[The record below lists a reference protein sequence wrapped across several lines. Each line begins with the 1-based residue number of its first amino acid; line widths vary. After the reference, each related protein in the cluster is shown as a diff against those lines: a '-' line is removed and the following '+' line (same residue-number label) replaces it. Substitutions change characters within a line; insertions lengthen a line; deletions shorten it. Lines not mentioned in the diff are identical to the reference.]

1 MNLNTHRRL
10 PLGTPLTAAAP
21 RPLRTTLLVWAT
33 ALPLL
38 AAAVLL
44 ATAAPRVHAQTTA
57 AAAASDWTSA
67 EVRKVDREGSKLTL
81 KHAEI
86 KSLDMPPMTM
96 VFQARDKA
104 MLDGLDVG
112 SKIRFRAGREKG
124 QYTVLELQ
132 KAP

>member
-1 MNLNTHRRL
+1 MTRTTSRL
-10 PLGTPLTAAAP
+10 LSAPAPHSLLKPLWK
-21 RPLRTTLLVWAT
+21 PLRATALAFAT

-38 AAAVLL
+38 VVAVVM
-44 ATAAPRVHAQTTA
+44 ASAPPRAQA
-57 AAAASDWTSA
+57 QASAASDWTEA
-67 EVRKVDREGSKLTL
+67 EVRKVDRDNGKLTL

-104 MLDGLDVG
+104 LLEDLQVG

-124 QYTVLELQ
+124 QYLVLELQ

>member
-1 MNLNTHRRL
+1 MTRTTSRL
-10 PLGTPLTAAAP
+10 LSAP
-21 RPLRTTLLVWAT
+21 ALRLLCKPLRATALAFAT

-38 AAAVLL
+38 GVAVVMTSAA
-44 ATAAPRVHAQTTA
+44 TRAQA
-57 AAAASDWTSA
+57 QANAASDWTEA
-67 EVRKVDREGSKLTL
+67 EVRKVDRDNGKLTL

-104 MLDGLDVG
+104 LLEGLQVG

-132 KAP
+132 KLP